1 MWAANIN
8 QVYVNTPQGVKF
20 SSWVIFLRHG
30 GESNKES
37 VIREKHEK
45 IDKSLSEQNVCYTE
59 ITTRIGKSGV
69 YDIFGIRNR
78 QHPLFLILN
87 KPPLEYSKNDPFIVI
102 EWGKWADTDELKDN
116 VMALVNFISD
126 EEFQK
131 QLAKAKDISAWKK
144 LLKLG
149 KDYGLPVAGI
159 IVSAL

>member
-1 MWAANIN
+1 MWAANLN
-8 QVYVNTPQGVKF
+8 QVYVNKPQGDRF

-37 VIREKHEK
+37 VIREKHER
-45 IDKSLSEQNVCYTE
+45 IDKLLSEQNVCYTE
-59 ITTRIGKSGV
+59 ITTRSGKSDV
-69 YDIFGIRNR
+69 YDRFGIRNK

-87 KPPLEYSKNDPFIVI
+87 KPPLEYSKKDSFIVI
-102 EWGKWADTDELKDN
+102 EWGKWPDNDELKDN

-131 QLAKAKDISAWKK
+131 QLTKAKDVRAWRK